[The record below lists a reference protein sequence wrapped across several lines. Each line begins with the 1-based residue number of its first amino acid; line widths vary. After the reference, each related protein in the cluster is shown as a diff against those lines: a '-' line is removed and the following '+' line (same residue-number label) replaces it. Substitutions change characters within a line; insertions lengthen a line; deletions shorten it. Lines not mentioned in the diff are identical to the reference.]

1 MPGKDGTGPDG
12 NGPKKV
18 NPGIPTPRRRRTVNP
33 TRKSINPGGGRRNR
47 GKECPFRRDIGE

>member
-18 NPGIPTPRRRRTVNP
+18 NPGTPTPRRRRITDPQKGRN
-33 TRKSINPGGGRRNR
+33 RPGGGGYRNR
-47 GKECPFRRDIGE
+47 GKKCPFRGE